1 VVGSVGVFLIFLVI
15 SGIWIWWPGLRRFA
29 SGFVGAP
36 WRGGY
41 VRDLDLHKLVGIVAV
56 PFLLLWGVTGAAWPE
71 KV

>member
-1 VVGSVGVFLIFLVI
+1 MLGSVGVSSSSLVI
-15 SGIWIWWPGLRRFA
+15 SGIWIRWPELRRFA

-56 PFLLLWGVTGAAWPE
+56 PFLLLWVSPVQPGRRR
-71 KV
+71 